1 MAPGELDNVSSRGA
15 VAHRILFVEDDGETA
30 AFVKEFLESQG
41 YKVVIAKDGGQAHST
56 FVMRKPDFVILDLI
70 LSGESGFEICE
81 RMKQLDESVPVMVL
95 SAIDM
100 DESRALAA
108 RVGADG
114 YLTKP
119 FDPNEL
125 VQNIQSI
132 SEKVWERTHLQQPK
146 DEQRIRFSCNCGK
159 RFKVS
164 PVHRGKTLT
173 CPECGEPLVVPRH
186 N

>member
-1 MAPGELDNVSSRGA
+1 MISEEVKDVHRSGV
-15 VAHRILFVEDDGETA
+15 VAHRILIVEDEPETA
-30 AFVKEFLESQG
+30 SFVKELLESHG
-41 YKVVIAKDGGQAHST
+41 YDVAIAKDGGQAHST

-70 LSGESGFEICE
+70 LTGESGFEICE
-81 RMKQLDESVPVMVL
+81 RMKQTDENVPVMVL

-100 DESRALAA
+100 DDARALAT

-114 YLTKP
+114 YLAKP

-125 VQNIQSI
+125 IQNVRSI
-132 SEKVWERTHLQQPK
+132 SEKVWEKSHLDQPK
-146 DEQRIRFSCNCGK
+146 EGKRIRFACRCGK

-164 PVHRGKTLT
+164 PTHRGKTLT

-186 N
+186 A